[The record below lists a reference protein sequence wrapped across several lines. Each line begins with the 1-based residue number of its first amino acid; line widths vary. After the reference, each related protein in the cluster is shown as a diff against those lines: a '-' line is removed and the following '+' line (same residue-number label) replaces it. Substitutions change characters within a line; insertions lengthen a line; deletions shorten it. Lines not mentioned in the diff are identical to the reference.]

1 MSYVPIYTNSAY
13 TLMNSTVKI
22 DEYIDLAKKM
32 GYQML
37 GLIDEDMLSGALTF
51 YQSCLKANI
60 QPIVGLKFSYY
71 SQLMKRNLPL
81 IAIALNYQGFQS
93 LMKISTRRKCE
104 EVVHLSEIEHV
115 QHLAWIINFEH
126 PLANPEME
134 TTYRL
139 DILNEIRASLPKLY
153 YGIQI
158 YEKVNQNFLETF
170 NLLPLAL
177 SKVNILHT
185 EEAFALK
192 VLQKVQ
198 RGEVLTSEE
207 IQSAEHP
214 QAYPLL
220 SKESYQRYYQESFSS
235 ALEQLKHL
243 CKLVQLEIPLHQ
255 SLLPQF
261 PIADGKK
268 ADKVLKALC
277 EQQLQ
282 AFHLKDN
289 HIYQERLS
297 YELSVI
303 HNMGFDDYFLIVYD
317 VMKYAHDQKIVT
329 GAGRGSAAGSL
340 VAYLLRITDVDP
352 IKYQL
357 LFERFLNPDR
367 QTMPDIDLDIPDNRR
382 QEVLHYIHQKYGHY
396 QVVQIATFGTMAA
409 KMVLRDVSRVFG
421 LSQSESNHWSKAVP
435 NTLKITLAQ
444 AYQQSQE
451 LRQLIDRSKK
461 NQLLYQVASILEG
474 LPRHVSTHAA
484 GVIISNMDLRRFIP
498 LQLGSDELLLSQY
511 TMNDVQAIGLL
522 KFDFLGLKNLS
533 IIDDTL
539 KVMRHFPNAIR
550 SQTEIPINDAQTMKI
565 FQKADTTGVFQFE
578 SSGIRQVLKRVV
590 PQNLDDLAAVNALF
604 RPGPMKHIDEF
615 VDRRFQKQKVSYID
629 QRLKNILANTYGIIV
644 YQEQVM
650 QIASEIAG
658 FTLAQ
663 ADILRRAISKKDKQE
678 MDKYRQIFVQGA
690 IRNGIHQVSANQ
702 IYDYIES
709 FGNYGFN
716 RSHAFAYSKIAYQMA
731 FLKVHYPAAF
741 FTALMKSAQNDVK
754 KIKEYTHQLKK
765 YHVQLLGP
773 DINQSQLE
781 TSMVQLHTIRIG
793 LANIKGTRKD
803 FLRQMVKDRYENG
816 SFKDFDDFLMRV
828 YRQNRHWLKD
838 EFLVPLIAVGCFDK
852 LGKNRRLLMQQ
863 LSSKIQNFV
872 ISAGS
877 LDLLETMTLSIDEQV
892 DEYTLEE
899 KLTLENQYLGMYL
912 SGHPLD
918 RYQTFFQQEKVL
930 EVMHLA
936 DNQRTSIL
944 LYLTN
949 IKEITTKKQEKMAF
963 IIGNDGTQEIE
974 VTIFPAL
981 FRKIRQNLQVN
992 QCVLIKGKS
1001 QISTYSGQIQFLA
1014 EQIYFNEQIQNQLQQ
1029 KTCYLRFEK
1038 GFENENLMYQLQ
1050 ILLEKHHGPI
1060 PVVIFDALNHQKQM
1074 IDKKFWI
1081 KESPNL
1087 YDELRRLLGEE
1098 NVVMK

>member
-1 MSYVPIYTNSAY
+1 MCYVPIYTNSAY
-13 TLMNSTVKI
+13 TLMNSTVKVN
-22 DEYIDLAKKM
+22 EYIDLAQKM
-32 GYQML
+32 GYQRL
-37 GLIDEDMLSGALTF
+37 GLIDEDTLSGALTF

-60 QPIVGLKFSYY
+60 QPIIGLKFSYY
-71 SQLMKRNLPL
+71 SQRMKRNLPL

-93 LMKISTRRKCE
+93 LMEISTKRKCE
-104 EVVHLSEIEHV
+104 EVVHLAEIEHV
-115 QHLAWIINFEH
+115 QQLAWVVNFEH

-134 TTYRL
+134 NTYRL
-139 DILNEIRASLPKLY
+139 DLMNEIKASLPKVY

-158 YEKVNQNFLETF
+158 YEKVDQDFLETF
-170 NLLPLAL
+170 DLMPLAL
-177 SKVNILHT
+177 SKVNILYT

-207 IQSAEHP
+207 IQSAQHS
-214 QAYPLL
+214 QAYSLL
-220 SKESYQRYYQESFSS
+220 SEESYQRYYQESVPS
-235 ALEQLKHL
+235 ALEHLSHL
-243 CKLVQLEIPLHQ
+243 CEQVQLEIPLHQ

-261 PIADGKK
+261 PLAVDQK
-268 ADKVLKALC
+268 ADEVLKELC

-282 AFHLKDN
+282 VFHLETN
-289 HIYQERLS
+289 PTYQERLA

-382 QEVLHYIHQKYGHY
+382 QEVLRYVHQKYGHY

-421 LSQSESNHWSKAVP
+421 LSQSESSHWSKAVP
-435 NTLKITLAQ
+435 NALKITLAQ
-444 AYQQSQE
+444 AYQQSKD
-451 LRQLIDRSKK
+451 LRQLIERSKK
-461 NQLLYQVASILEG
+461 NQLIYQVASILEG

-484 GVIISNMDLRRFIP
+484 GVIISDIDLRSFIP

-511 TMNDVQAIGLL
+511 TMNDVQATGLL

-533 IIDDTL
+533 IIDDAL
-539 KVMRHFPNAIR
+539 KAMRHFPNTIR
-550 SQTEIPINDAQTMKI
+550 SQAEIPIDEAETMKI

-590 PQNLDDLAAVNALF
+590 PQNLEDLAAVNALF
-604 RPGPMKHIDEF
+604 RPGPMQHIDEF
-615 VDRRFQKQKVSYID
+615 VARRFKKQKVTYVD
-629 QRLKNILANTYGIIV
+629 PRMKKILSNTYGIIV

-690 IRNGIHQVSANQ
+690 VSNGVQQASANQ

-709 FGNYGFN
+709 FGDYGFN
-716 RSHAFAYSKIAYQMA
+716 RSHAFAYSKVAYQMA
-731 FLKVHYPAAF
+731 YLKVHYPAAF
-741 FTALMKSAQNDVK
+741 FTALMKSAQNDVTK
-754 KIKEYTHQLKK
+754 LKEYAHQLKK
-765 YHVQLLGP
+765 YQVQLLGP

-803 FLRQMVKDRYENG
+803 FLRQMVKERYENG
-816 SFKDFDDFLMRV
+816 AFKDFDDFLMRV
-828 YRQNRHWLKD
+828 YHQNSHWLKE
-838 EFLVPLIAVGCFDK
+838 EFLVPLIAVGCFDQ
-852 LGKNRRLLMQQ
+852 LGGNRKLLMQQ

-877 LDLLETMTLSIDEQV
+877 LDLLETMTLSVDEQV
-892 DEYTLEE
+892 AEYALEE
-899 KLTLENQYLGMYL
+899 KLALENQYLGMYL

-918 RYQTFFQQEKVL
+918 RYQSYFQQEKVR
-930 EVMHLA
+930 EVAHLVA
-936 DNQRTSIL
+936 NQRANIL

-963 IIGNDGTQEIE
+963 ITGNDGTQEIE
-974 VTIFPAL
+974 VTIFPTL

-1001 QISTYSGQIQFLA
+1001 QISNYSGQIQFLA
-1014 EQIYFNEQIQNQLQQ
+1014 EQMYFNEQIQNQLQQ
-1029 KTCYLRFEK
+1029 KTCYLRFEN
-1038 GFENENLMYQLQ
+1038 GFENESLMYQLQ
-1050 ILLEKHHGPI
+1050 SVLEKHHGTV
-1060 PVVIFDALNHQKQM
+1060 PVVIFDALNHQKRM
-1074 IDKKFWI
+1074 IDEKFWI
-1081 KESPNL
+1081 KESADL
-1087 YDELRRLLGEE
+1087 YAELRQLLGEE